1 MSEIDRSL
9 RPQLQRNLR
18 RRRIAGVCAGLSDYL
33 GWDVSLVRVLFMLS
47 LFFGGLGFAIYLALW
62 LTLPAATEMPI
73 PKVSWHLQRELRRMQ
88 KRIRQLYRT
97 HDPLIAD
104 MAHESFEAI
113 TILVARFESEQNP
126 GLEASLVKSAL
137 QGFPQLLDSIG
148 ALPPRHF
155 RPRDVAGT
163 VTPAK
168 ILLNQLA
175 DFRSL
180 FQEAAQTSLQ
190 TEFNVTVSHQTP
202 DTPELMAWR
211 ELLRPLQSQ
220 VAARSK
226 PETLAVL
233 VAIEEKLGFL
243 LQRLDTNDELLDLR
257 PFEVRK
263 IAFEYLPDT
272 LNKFVQLPAT
282 MARSERL
289 ISGKTAEESLSEQL
303 SLLDNS
309 LHNLAKSLFEKD
321 AKGLLVHGRFLR
333 EKFAAHS
340 LELDDDEQKIPT

>member
-1 MSEIDRSL
+1 MREINRSL

-18 RRRIAGVCAGLSDYL
+18 RRRIGGVCAGLSDYL
-33 GWDVSLVRVLFMLS
+33 GWDVSLVRVLFVLS

-73 PKVSWHLQRELRRMQ
+73 SKVSWQLQRQLRRMQ
-88 KRIRQLYRT
+88 KKIRQLYRT

-104 MAHESFEAI
+104 TAHESFEAI
-113 TILVARFESEQNP
+113 NILAARFESEQSP
-126 GLEASLVKSAL
+126 RLAASLIKSAL
-137 QGFPQLLDSIG
+137 QDFPQLLDSIG
-148 ALPPRHF
+148 AIPPRNL
-155 RPRDVAGT
+155 RPSEVTGTAMPAG
-163 VTPAK
+163 

-175 DFRSL
+175 DFRAR
-180 FQEAAQTSLQ
+180 FQEAVQASLQ
-190 TEFNVTVSHQTP
+190 TDFNVTVSHQTAE
-202 DTPELMAWR
+202 TPELMAWR
-211 ELLRPLQSQ
+211 EMLRPLQRE

-233 VAIEEKLGFL
+233 VAIEDKLGFL
-243 LQRLDTNDELLDLR
+243 LQRLDTNDALLDLR

-282 MARSERL
+282 MARNERL

-333 EKFAAHS
+333 DKFAAHP
-340 LELDDDEQKIPT
+340 LALDDDQQKIPT